1 MELVKDTKNTKKIM
15 FVIINGVMEEKMNER
30 KEITEQYILD
40 ARNKFQN
47 DNYSVEEIVKDI
59 IKNIDIDE
67 IPVNVWQIA
76 RHLGLEVL
84 EANFKNKNVSGS
96 IIVTEEVPDLLKQF
110 NANKAIILNR
120 EEDSKVQA
128 FTVAHELGHYVMD
141 ISEKS
146 SFFENYHISK
156 EKNEL
161 LTEKGKQRKEI
172 EDRADKFAAMLL
184 MPEKEFIEYYEN
196 SITKN
201 TEDIYEEM
209 ANKFMVP
216 IEGIKK
222 RFEELNM
229 KNDIIK
235 LV

>member
-1 MELVKDTKNTKKIM
+1 M
-15 FVIINGVMEEKMNER
+15 NGR
-30 KEITEQYILD
+30 KEITERYILD
-40 ARNKFQN
+40 ARKKFQEDN
-47 DNYSVEEIVKDI
+47 DDVKKIVDYIIENLEIHEV
-59 IKNIDIDE
+59 
-67 IPVNVWQIA
+67 PVNVWQIA

-96 IIVTEEVPDLLKQF
+96 IIVADAIPKILEKF
-110 NANKAIILNR
+110 NTNKAIILNR
-120 EEDSKVQA
+120 NENSKVQA

-141 ISEKS
+141 ISGTS

-156 EKNEL
+156 EKKEPLNDKEQL
-161 LTEKGKQRKEI
+161 RKTM

-196 SITKN
+196 SILKN
-201 TEDIYEEM
+201 TNEIYEEM
-209 ANKFMVP
+209 SNKFMVP
-216 IEGIKK
+216 VEGVKK
-222 RFEELNM
+222 RFEELNI

>member
-1 MELVKDTKNTKKIM
+1 
-15 FVIINGVMEEKMNER
+15 MNER

-40 ARNKFQN
+40 ARNKFQK
-47 DNYSVEEIVKDI
+47 DKYDVQKIVQYIIENLDI
-59 IKNIDIDE
+59 HE

-76 RHLGLEVL
+76 RDLGLEVL

-96 IIVTEEVPDLLKQF
+96 IIVTEKIPDLLKSF
-110 NANKAIILNR
+110 NTNKAIILNKN
-120 EEDSKVQA
+120 EDSKVQA

-141 ISEKS
+141 ISGKT

-156 EKNEL
+156 EKKEILTNE
-161 LTEKGKQRKEI
+161 ERQRKLI

-196 SITKN
+196 SIMKDTK
-201 TEDIYEEM
+201 EIYEEM

-216 IEGIKK
+216 IEGVKK
-222 RFEELNM
+222 RFEELNI
-229 KNDIIK
+229 KNDIIR

>member
-1 MELVKDTKNTKKIM
+1 M
-15 FVIINGVMEEKMNER
+15 NGR
-30 KEITEQYILD
+30 KEITEQYILA
-40 ARNKFQN
+40 ARKMFQD
-47 DNYSVEEIVKDI
+47 DNYDVQKIVQYIIENLDI
-59 IKNIDIDE
+59 HE

-84 EANFKNKNVSGS
+84 EANFKTENVSGS
-96 IIVTEEVPDLLKQF
+96 IIVTEEMPDLLKPF
-110 NANKAIILNR
+110 NTNKAIILNR
-120 EEDSKVQA
+120 NEDSKVQA

-156 EKNEL
+156 EKKKIL
-161 LTEKGKQRKEI
+161 SQDEKYRKMI

-184 MPEKEFIEYYEN
+184 MPKKEFIEYYEN
-196 SITKN
+196 SIMKDTK
-201 TEDIYEEM
+201 EIYEEM

-216 IEGIKK
+216 IAGVKK
-222 RFEELNM
+222 RFEELNI
-229 KNDIIK
+229 KNDVIK

>member
-1 MELVKDTKNTKKIM
+1 M
-15 FVIINGVMEEKMNER
+15 NGK

-40 ARNKFQN
+40 ARSKFQN
-47 DNYSVEEIVKDI
+47 DKYDVQKIVQYIIENLDI
-59 IKNIDIDE
+59 HE

-76 RHLGLEVL
+76 RDLGLEVL

-96 IIVTEEVPDLLKQF
+96 IIVTEKIPDLLKSF
-110 NANKAIILNR
+110 NTNKAIILNR
-120 EEDSKVQA
+120 DEDSKVQA

-141 ISEKS
+141 ISGET

-156 EKNEL
+156 EKKKF
-161 LTEKGKQRKEI
+161 LTEKERQRKLI

-196 SITKN
+196 SIMKN
-201 TEDIYEEM
+201 TKEIYEEM

-216 IEGIKK
+216 VEGVKK
-222 RFEELNM
+222 RFDELNI

>member
-1 MELVKDTKNTKKIM
+1 M
-15 FVIINGVMEEKMNER
+15 NGK

-40 ARNKFQN
+40 ARNKFQK
-47 DNYSVEEIVKDI
+47 DKYDVQKIVQYIIENLDI
-59 IKNIDIDE
+59 HE

-76 RHLGLEVL
+76 RDLGLEVL

-96 IIVTEEVPDLLKQF
+96 IIVTEKIPDLLKSF
-110 NANKAIILNR
+110 NTNKAIILNKN
-120 EEDSKVQA
+120 EDSKVQA

-141 ISEKS
+141 ISGKT

-156 EKNEL
+156 EKKEILTNE
-161 LTEKGKQRKEI
+161 ERQRKLI

-196 SITKN
+196 SIMKDTK
-201 TEDIYEEM
+201 EIYEEM

-216 IEGIKK
+216 IEGVKK
-222 RFEELNM
+222 RFEELNI
-229 KNDIIK
+229 KNDIIR